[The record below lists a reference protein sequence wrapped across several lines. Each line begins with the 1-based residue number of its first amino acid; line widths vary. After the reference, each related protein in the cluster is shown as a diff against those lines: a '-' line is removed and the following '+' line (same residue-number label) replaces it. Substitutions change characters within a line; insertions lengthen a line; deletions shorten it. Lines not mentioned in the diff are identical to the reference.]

1 MTVRV
6 FLYCQFYNADSWAAL
21 CEAATGDVPSWK
33 TFEKD
38 LPAMESALHDLSIKQ
53 KKKIYLGGFQ
63 LVPPTVYFDPALNRN
78 RDKNI
83 YNFAASLR
91 LVMAMMESDLPAQ
104 LKSCR
109 FAVDA
114 SNVLQTIPTLG
125 GFLSLNILCFLND
138 TPQFTWLYRDFAT
151 CGPGSRNYLRRIFG
165 PCISNAEMEDAGL
178 KWLTEQQFKYYARLG
193 QDAPHE
199 WENGLR
205 PGMRVLDVENAL
217 CWAHRYVNA
226 YMGEGRRRGKPK
238 LKSFADLPMPRYDP
252 AVTEGCT
259 HAAWAAEKRHVGNSS
274 EAPWATAAEDTLDGA
289 ISEQGED
296 VYEIERV
303 VAKRGRLFRVRWKG
317 WPPEQDTWETEA
329 TLRDGAEEVSYFS
342 ALERSDSGVCSEHC
356 EASVKRKR

>member
-1 MTVRV
+1 MAVRV
-6 FLYCQFYNADSWAAL
+6 FLYCQFYNADSWAVL
-21 CEAATGDVPSWK
+21 CGAATGDVPSWK

-38 LPAMESALHDLSIKQ
+38 LPAMEAALHDLSIKQ

-91 LVMAMMESDLPAQ
+91 LVMAMMECGHPAQ
-104 LKSCR
+104 LKRCR
-109 FAVDA
+109 YAVDA

-138 TPQFTWLYRDFAT
+138 TNNFTWLYRDFAT

-165 PCISNAEMEDAGL
+165 PCISNGEMEDAGL

-193 QDAPHE
+193 QDPLHE

-226 YMGEGRRRGKPK
+226 YQGEGRQGQAETEEFRGH
-238 LKSFADLPMPRYDP
+238 A
-252 AVTEGCT
+252 
-259 HAAWAAEKRHVGNSS
+259 HAAVRSECHGRVQFCSVGR
-274 EAPWATAAEDTLDGA
+274 G
-289 ISEQGED
+289 GET
-296 VYEIERV
+296 R
-303 VAKRGRLFRVRWKG
+303 R
-317 WPPEQDTWETEA
+317 
-329 TLRDGAEEVSYFS
+329 
-342 ALERSDSGVCSEHC
+342 
-356 EASVKRKR
+356 